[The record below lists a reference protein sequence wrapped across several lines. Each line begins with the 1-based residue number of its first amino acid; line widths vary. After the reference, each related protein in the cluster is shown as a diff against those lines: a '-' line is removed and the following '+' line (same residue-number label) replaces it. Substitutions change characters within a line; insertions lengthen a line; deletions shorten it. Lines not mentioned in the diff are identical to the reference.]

1 MLSLIKKNPMFF
13 AKGFEQ
19 AKFARW
25 ETVKYL
31 EIIRDYR
38 NHYAHHVSNVE
49 MLSATKALELADSMI
64 QVFESI
70 VVRVPD
76 DVKKE
81 KVHQWKIKAKI
92 LISIEELL
100 LTLKSPSK
108 SSED

>member
-1 MLSLIKKNPMFF
+1 MVQIF
-13 AKGFEQ
+13 
-19 AKFARW
+19 
-25 ETVKYL
+25 
-31 EIIRDYR
+31 
-38 NHYAHHVSNVE
+38 
-49 MLSATKALELADSMI
+49 DSM
-64 QVFESI
+64 